1 MDNRNRYTTR
11 RTLLKTGAVLA
22 GIRSALA
29 ADAPGPLITAVSNY
43 MSEAGTRPLPAPVI
57 EKAKQM
63 ILDTFAAMI
72 SGSELPPGRFAI
84 NFARAYRGEAVST
97 VAGSTVV
104 CGPIEAAL
112 ANGMLAHSDE
122 TDDTHPPSQSHPG
135 CSAVP
140 AALAACERFGIGGSR
155 F

>member
-1 MDNRNRYTTR
+1 MIFNAMPYTTR
-11 RTLLKTGAVLA
+11 RDLLKIGAGNRRLP
-22 GIRSALA
+22 
-29 ADAPGPLITAVSNY
+29 DAV
-43 MSEAGTRPLPAPVI
+43 V

-72 SGSELPPGRFAI
+72 PGAELPPGRFAI
-84 NFARAYRGEAVST
+84 NFARAYRGDGICT
-97 VAGSTVV
+97 VAGSNMV

-135 CSAVP
+135 CSVVP
-140 AALAACERFGIGGSR
+140 SALAAGEKFGIDGTR
-155 F
+155 FIRAVVR